1 MNKYYDNS
9 TFFRGKLVLEKL
21 RRKNFIRS
29 KSFVRIKTS
38 ENDNDSTTTA
48 SDSADMNYIK
58 DKASYTSLALACKNT
73 FYPPSLQQLTSP
85 SQTKLSKAVVKSNDA
100 TVASTTTFTNRT
112 QNSIKADR
120 RFTEY
125 FYHCITNIDYPMRVN
140 YCWNFSSNH
149 EKLFKT
155 TVAKRKLDRKKSM
168 MSSRGE
174 GGEEEKGNSN
184 VSGKREGGES
194 RTFTSSFLDCV
205 GEKIVSLSS
214 VAKTAKKNRKR
225 ETPKLPLSKTT
236 KTKKIFRANSHLSS
250 IKVKR
255 NTFRFDFR
263 LENICPS

>member
-29 KSFVRIKTS
+29 KSFIRIKS
-38 ENDNDSTTTA
+38 NDSTT
-48 SDSADMNYIK
+48 SEMNYK

-73 FYPPSLQQLTSP
+73 FYPPSLQLSSP
-85 SQTKLSKAVVKSNDA
+85 SQTHLSKPSSAKNNNDEA
-100 TVASTTTFTNRT
+100 CFSNRT

-120 RFTEY
+120 RFKEY

-149 EKLFKT
+149 EKFFKT
-155 TVAKRKLDRKKSM
+155 TVAKRKLERKKSM

-174 GGEEEKGNSN
+174 SGDNYGGGGSGSGSKVSNSCLNCVNEKMSF
-184 VSGKREGGES
+184 GGM
-194 RTFTSSFLDCV
+194 
-205 GEKIVSLSS
+205 
-214 VAKTAKKNRKR
+214 AKVTKKNKKK
-225 ETPKLPLSKTT
+225 EPPKST
-236 KTKKIFRANSHLSS
+236 KITKIFRTNSHLSS

-255 NTFRFDFR
+255 Y
-263 LENICPS
+263 LI

>member
-29 KSFVRIKTS
+29 KSFVRIKS
-38 ENDNDSTTTA
+38 NENDNDSTTTTVA
-48 SDSADMNYIK
+48 SDSADMNYTK
-58 DKASYTSLALACKNT
+58 DQASYTSLALACKNT

-85 SQTKLSKAVVKSNDA
+85 SQTKLSKTVVKSNDA
-100 TVASTTTFTNRT
+100 TVATSTTTSFTNRT

-149 EKLFKT
+149 EKFFKT
-155 TVAKRKLDRKKSM
+155 TVAKRKLERKKSM
-168 MSSRGE
+168 MTSKGE
-174 GGEEEKGNSN
+174 GVEEKGDN
-184 VSGKREGGES
+184 VSSKGEC
-194 RTFTSSFLDCV
+194 RNFSSSLLDCV

-214 VAKTAKKNRKR
+214 VAKATKKNRKR
-225 ETPKLPLSKTT
+225 ESPKLAMSKTT

-255 NTFRFDFR
+255 IHFVSKKLKT
-263 LENICPS
+263 